1 MGSKMIIITSFFL
14 FFFYTKNRAQS
25 MKEKQK
31 ILLNYALCDCLSK
44 NYFKVDST
52 IVLNDLSLSVYMQEY
67 SFLSFETAVFVDSLI
82 NSNPYPNNVIL
93 SHTFSQ
99 NSNSNQV
106 FKFCSDLIES
116 NKLIIKKLLK
126 E

>member
-31 ILLNYALCDCLSK
+31 ILLNYTLCDCLSK

>member
-31 ILLNYALCDCLSK
+31 ILLNYTLCDCLSK
-44 NYFKVDST
+44 NYFKADST

-67 SFLSFETAVFVDSLI
+67 NFLSFETAVFVDSLI

-93 SHTFSQ
+93 SHTLSQ
-99 NSNSNQV
+99 NSNLNQV

-116 NKLIIKKLLK
+116 NKLIIKRLLK